1 MKSEKCHPDS
11 IASRFTLHA
20 SRSSLPLGE
29 DGRGLLIYH
38 SSIPSFIQRIADTP
52 AMQRLKEITDI
63 LEKNECDLDMSM
75 KLYEEGNALIK
86 DLQKS
91 LDEAETKIQVIK
103 DKQ

>member
-1 MKSEKCHPDS
+1 MEKKTEKTFEEKLARLNE
-11 IASRFTLHA
+11 IVEKVENTTL
-20 SRSSLPLGE
+20 SLE
-29 DGRGLLIYH
+29 D
-38 SSIPSFIQRIADTP
+38 A
-52 AMQRLKEITDI
+52 
-63 LEKNECDLDMSM
+63 M

>member
-1 MKSEKCHPDS
+1 MEKKTEKTFEEKLTRLNEIVEKVQNTTP
-11 IASRFTLHA
+11 
-20 SRSSLPLGE
+20 SLE
-29 DGRGLLIYH
+29 D
-38 SSIPSFIQRIADTP
+38 A
-52 AMQRLKEITDI
+52 
-63 LEKNECDLDMSM
+63 M

>member
-1 MKSEKCHPDS
+1 MEKKTEKTFEEKLTRLNE
-11 IASRFTLHA
+11 IVENVENTTL
-20 SRSSLPLGE
+20 SLE
-29 DGRGLLIYH
+29 D
-38 SSIPSFIQRIADTP
+38 A
-52 AMQRLKEITDI
+52 
-63 LEKNECDLDMSM
+63 M

>member
-1 MKSEKCHPDS
+1 MEKKTEKTFEEKLNRLNE
-11 IASRFTLHA
+11 IVEKVENTTL
-20 SRSSLPLGE
+20 SLE
-29 DGRGLLIYH
+29 D
-38 SSIPSFIQRIADTP
+38 A
-52 AMQRLKEITDI
+52 
-63 LEKNECDLDMSM
+63 M

>member
-1 MKSEKCHPDS
+1 MEKKTEKTFEEKLTRLNE
-11 IASRFTLHA
+11 IVEKVENTTL
-20 SRSSLPLGE
+20 SLE
-29 DGRGLLIYH
+29 D
-38 SSIPSFIQRIADTP
+38 A
-52 AMQRLKEITDI
+52 
-63 LEKNECDLDMSM
+63 M